1 MKFNTLVHYI
11 WVGTAEVPTHFM
23 LNYEN
28 TIEMNHGYSFK
39 LWKDQ
44 DILPLLA
51 TYTDRYITSSI
62 FHKLQIAKYMVSNT
76 FGGIYSDFDIEWKVP
91 FNVVTDL
98 FGEYEL
104 VLPKRKS
111 LYFFNRG
118 QKTTMIDDF
127 VIISKPQI
135 TKSYLDFCLVREEQK
150 DDKTEPFSVY
160 ALTEWC
166 LGNSNIGF
174 LTPEQIY
181 DDPTCTFAYHY
192 NKRTW

>member
-1 MKFNTLVHYI
+1 MIFNKLVHYI

-28 TIEMNHGYSFK
+28 TVEMNRGYSFK
-39 LWKDQ
+39 LWKDR
-44 DILPLLA
+44 DILPLLD

-166 LGNSNIGF
+166 LGNNNIGF

>member
-28 TIEMNHGYSFK
+28 TLEMNRGYSFK

-44 DILPLLA
+44 DILPLLD

-166 LGNSNIGF
+166 LGNSNIAF

>member
-1 MKFNTLVHYI
+1 
-11 WVGTAEVPTHFM
+11 
-23 LNYEN
+23 
-28 TIEMNHGYSFK
+28 
-39 LWKDQ
+39 
-44 DILPLLA
+44 
-51 TYTDRYITSSI
+51 
-62 FHKLQIAKYMVSNT
+62 MVSNT

-98 FGEYEL
+98 FDEYEL

-166 LGNSNIGF
+166 LGNNNIGF

>member
-28 TIEMNHGYSFK
+28 TLEMNRGYSFK
-39 LWKDQ
+39 LWKDR
-44 DILPLLA
+44 DILPLLD

-166 LGNSNIGF
+166 LGNNNVGF

>member
-28 TIEMNHGYSFK
+28 TVEMNRGYSFK

-44 DILPLLA
+44 DILPLLD

-166 LGNSNIGF
+166 LGNNNVGF